1 MRLTDASVA
10 IRPRSAWEALDLG
23 ILLAHRHARLL
34 MGSWALLT
42 LPLFAVLSLLL

>member
-23 ILLAHRHARLL
+23 ILLAHRHARRQLTKMLL
-34 MGSWALLT
+34 I
-42 LPLFAVLSLLL
+42 